1 MKKQRYAFGAL
12 QVVQK
17 GWKEG
22 CMWVHVAKPKL
33 HRAFL
38 HIKKGKKSDNYLE
51 IYEKPLEDFK
61 QGIDITMFNECIIK

>member
-1 MKKQRYAFGAL
+1 
-12 QVVQK
+12 
-17 GWKEG
+17 
-22 CMWVHVAKPKL
+22 MWVHVAKPKL
-33 HRAFL
+33 YRAFL